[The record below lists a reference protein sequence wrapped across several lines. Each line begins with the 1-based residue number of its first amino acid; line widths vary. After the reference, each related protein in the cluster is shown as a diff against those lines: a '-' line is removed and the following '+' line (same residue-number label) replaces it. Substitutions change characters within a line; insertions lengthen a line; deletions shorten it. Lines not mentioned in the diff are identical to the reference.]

1 MNFLKKAVTTLSV
14 IASVLFLTAVP
25 ASAHTLDQAVR
36 AGAGC
41 GWTSGS
47 YTTLHSAGARNSAS
61 GINYGTVY
69 LLWSSTYQ
77 ENCVVTLKTG
87 PAHGVESRTTAYL
100 MLQSPNETVGDDDN
114 YAHYAAVSY
123 PARGRCV
130 AYIGSMYLPGV
141 GLASGG
147 RITYGNCG

>member
-1 MNFLKKAVTTLSV
+1 MKSLKKAVAALSV
-14 IASVLFLTAVP
+14 IASVLFLTAAP

-36 AGAGC
+36 AGSGC

-47 YTTLHSAGARNSAS
+47 YTTLHSDGAHYRPT
-61 GINYGTVY
+61 GIQYGTIY

-77 ENCVVTLKTG
+77 ENCVVTLKISL
-87 PAHGVESRTTAYL
+87 AHGVESRTSAYL
-100 MLQSPNETVGDDDN
+100 YMLSPAERVGDDDN

-130 AYIGSMYLPGV
+130 AYTGYVYVPFV
-141 GLASGG
+141 GPASGG
-147 RITYGNCG
+147 RSAYDNCG